1 MHTERD
7 AANIIQQVIS
17 LNTGALTALMKK
29 SDDEDETEQLLEG
42 LLDVVPSVPITQEK
56 MDIFLTTLKSI
67 VPDKNATSVTEEGN
81 VRYTSAGSIS
91 SSVLNANTAEF
102 SAVLVAPGDTVNYT
116 VTVENS
122 GTLDAKIDTNGIV
135 FSDLTQMNKLA
146 NNTADDAIVFSYSG
160 IGDGTVINKNGGTNV
175 FTISVTYN
183 SRFTSQPEGGQLRK
197 NLEMILNYIQA

>member
-1 MHTERD
+1 MAKPRKVEKKDTSKDEIFKNVMIGVLVAIIVVMGLGY
-7 AANIIQQVIS
+7 AAFTQQ
-17 LNTGALTALMKK
+17 LTINGTAEITSKW
-29 SDDEDETEQLLEG
+29 
-42 LLDVVPSVPITQEK
+42 DVHI
-56 MDIFLTTLKSI
+56 KSI

>member
-1 MHTERD
+1 MAKQRKVEKKDTSKDEIFKNVMIGVLVAIIVVMGLGY
-7 AANIIQQVIS
+7 AAFTQQ
-17 LNTGALTALMKK
+17 LTINGTAEITSKW
-29 SDDEDETEQLLEG
+29 
-42 LLDVVPSVPITQEK
+42 DVHI
-56 MDIFLTTLKSI
+56 KSI